1 MLELPNILNPFDAV
15 ANWNVKAVLHGIIYS
30 HIIDMPLYMYIPSY
44 QTPKFLEPT
53 FVPRDHLQV

>member
-1 MLELPNILNPFDAV
+1 MLELPNILNPFDV
-15 ANWNVKAVLHGIIYS
+15 IANRNVKAVLHGIIYS
-30 HIIDMPLYMYIPSY
+30 HIIDMTLYIPSY